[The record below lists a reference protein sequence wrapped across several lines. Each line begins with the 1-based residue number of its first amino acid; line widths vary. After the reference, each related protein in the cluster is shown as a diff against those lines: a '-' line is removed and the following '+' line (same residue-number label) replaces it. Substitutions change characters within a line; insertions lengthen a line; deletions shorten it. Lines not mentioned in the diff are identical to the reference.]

1 MTLHDFDKTNSSVS
15 PSWVAGTPRPSAS
28 ASPSPLELPAINEH
42 PPRLAPWHK
51 SFAHHLFLTDVGV
64 LLAAA
69 LIGAALRFG
78 VESDVRTAGPFS
90 FTYWTFGAI
99 LAIGWSLALQAYRTR
114 DARILGDGVEEYRRL
129 IRASVTFFGLVAI
142 ASLVLKF
149 DSSRGYLAITF
160 PLGLAGLLAGRKF
173 WRSWLHRRRDRGGL
187 IANALV
193 VGGIRSAEDITRH
206 LRGNARSGVRVTGVW
221 VPDRA
226 SSLNEWLPIPDAFVP
241 VLGTERDLSQ
251 ALAVAE
257 ATLVIVTDSEHLGHA
272 GLKELTWELENRDVD
287 LLVSPN
293 VVDVSGSRIQLS
305 AVGKLPFLSVQKP
318 TYGDAATWP
327 KRVFDRVGSLG
338 LIVLLS
344 PVLLTAALAVKLTS
358 RGPVFYRQERIGR
371 DGEPFGMIKFRS
383 MHLNADQRLA
393 DLLSEQGQD
402 VGPLAKLKDDPRI
415 TSVGRFLRRY
425 SIDELPQLFN
435 VLFGTMSL
443 VGPRPQRQF
452 EVDLYDHVAHR
463 RLRVLPG
470 MTGLWQVSGRSD
482 LTWEDAIRL
491 DTYYVENWSMTGDLI
506 ILWRTV
512 RAVIGSDGAY

>member
-1 MTLHDFDKTNSSVS
+1 MTISNL
-15 PSWVAGTPRPSAS
+15 AGTNRPAGPPSVEDAPCRTQ
-28 ASPSPLELPAINEH
+28 PSP
-42 PPRLAPWHK
+42 RK
-51 SFAHHLFLTDVGV
+51 SPNIDDYTSKDARWQKKFVHHLFLTDLTM

-78 VESDVRTAGPFS
+78 VESDVRTAGPIS
-90 FTYWTFGAI
+90 LTYWTFGAI

-114 DARILGDGVEEYRRL
+114 DTHILGDGVEEYRRL
-129 IRASVTFFGLVAI
+129 IRASVTYFGLVAI
-142 ASLVLKF
+142 LSLVLKF

-160 PLGLAGLLAGRKF
+160 PLGLAGLLAGRKV
-173 WRSWLHRRRDRGGL
+173 WRTWLHKQRDHGAL
-187 IANALV
+187 ITNALV
-193 VGGIRSAEDITRH
+193 IGGIRSAEDITRQ
-206 LRGNARSGVRVTGVW
+206 LRNNPRSGVRVTGVW

-226 SSLNEWLPIPDAFVP
+226 SSLNEWLPVPDAFVP

-251 ALAVAE
+251 ALGVAE
-257 ATLVIVTDSEHLGHA
+257 ADLVIVTDSEHLGHA
-272 GLKELTWELENRDVD
+272 GLKELTWELEGRDVD

-327 KRVFDRVGSLG
+327 KRMFDRAGAAG

-344 PVLLTAALAVKLTS
+344 PILLSAAVAVKLTS

-371 DGEPFGMIKFRS
+371 DGAPFGMIKFRS
-383 MHLNADQRLA
+383 MHPDADQRLTG
-393 DLLSEQGQD
+393 LLTAQGKE
-402 VGPLAKLKDDPRI
+402 VGPLAKLTDDPRI
-415 TSVGRFLRRY
+415 TPVGQFLRRY

-482 LTWEDAIRL
+482 LSWEDAIRL
-491 DTYYVENWSMTGDLI
+491 DAYYVENWSMTADLV
-506 ILWRTV
+506 ILWKTV
-512 RAVIGSDGAY
+512 RAVATREGAY